1 MGQTSLGVAVAG
13 QQQKITWYARAKS
26 TLLAGGSLSHTGRFF
41 FAMVL
46 LASGSLLTVG
56 CWSVPKHAAT
66 PPNDW
71 LKLEAGA
78 FSIYAPAGWEFHKR
92 QGIDSYVGEF
102 AGNGVVLRFDFGR
115 YSNPLDKE
123 HGPTYIV
130 TKEVVGG
137 YRAKIVSPRTSGHGI
152 TGVYFRRVTGSN
164 RLCLWGED
172 LTETQQEL
180 ALQIF
185 RTIRFR

>member
-1 MGQTSLGVAVAG
+1 MSHPGRLFSAVVVF
-13 QQQKITWYARAKS
+13 
-26 TLLAGGSLSHTGRFF
+26 TG
-41 FAMVL
+41 
-46 LASGSLLTVG
+46 GSLLTVG
-56 CWSVPKHAAT
+56 CWSVPRQAPT

-78 FSIYAPAGWEFHKR
+78 FSIHAPPGWEFHKR

-102 AGNGVVLRFDFGR
+102 AGDDVMVRFDFGR

-123 HGPTYIV
+123 HEPTYIV
-130 TKEVVGG
+130 TQEVVGG
-137 YRAKIVSPRTSGHGI
+137 YRAKIVNPRTSGHGI

-185 RTIRFR
+185 RTIRFK